1 LQITNRHCD
10 DLIAGV
16 FTYIGW
22 VLNDKNLTAGFFTY
36 IGWVVNDKKV
46 VLVALLANQ
55 LFAYWLD

>member
-1 LQITNRHCD
+1 MKKSMASQITNRHRD
-10 DLIAGV
+10 ELLIG
-16 FTYIGW
+16 G
-22 VLNDKNLTAGFFTY
+22 FTY